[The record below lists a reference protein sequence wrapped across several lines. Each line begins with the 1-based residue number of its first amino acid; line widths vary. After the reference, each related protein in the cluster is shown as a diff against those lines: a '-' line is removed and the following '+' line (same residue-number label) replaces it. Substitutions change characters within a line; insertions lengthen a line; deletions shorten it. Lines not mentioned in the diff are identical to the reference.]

1 MTNTK
6 NIAIVGSRSFSNFDL
21 LNEVMSEIIKKE
33 GNFTNVVS
41 GGAKGCDTLAN
52 EWATSNDVNM
62 IVFLPKYENFP
73 SKKKWMAPKERNTL
87 IVENSDIVLAFWDMK
102 STGTKDTI
110 DKSIE
115 RNKKVYLYDITENKL
130 VLYND
135 KVN

>member
-6 NIAIVGSRSFSNFDL
+6 NIAIVGSRSFSNLNL

-62 IVFLPKYENFP
+62 IVFLPKYENYP

-110 DKSIE
+110 DKSVE

>member
-21 LNEVMSEIIKKE
+21 LNEVMFEIIKKE
-33 GNFTNVVS
+33 GNFANVVS

-62 IVFLPKYENFP
+62 IVFLPKYDNFP
-73 SKKKWMAPKERNTL
+73 SNKKWMAPKERNTL
-87 IVENSDIVLAFWDMK
+87 IVENSEIVLAFWDMK

-110 DKSIE
+110 DKSVE

-135 KVN
+135 KIN

>member
-6 NIAIVGSRSFSNFDL
+6 NIAIVGSRSFSDFNL
-21 LNEVMSEIIKKE
+21 LNEVMFEIIEKE
-33 GNFTNVVS
+33 GNFSNVVS

-52 EWATSNDVNM
+52 EWATLNGVNM

-73 SKKKWMAPKERNTL
+73 GKKKWMAPKERNIL

-110 DKSIE
+110 DKSVK
-115 RNKKVYLYDITENKL
+115 RNKKVYLYDITEKKL
-130 VLYND
+130 LLYND

>member
-1 MTNTK
+1 MKNTK

-21 LNEVMSEIIKKE
+21 LNEVMSEIIEKE
-33 GNFTNVVS
+33 GNFSNVVS

-52 EWATSNDVNM
+52 EWAISNGVNI
-62 IVFLPKYENFP
+62 IVFLPKYKNFP

-110 DKSIE
+110 DKSVEI
-115 RNKKVYLYDITENKL
+115 NKKVYLYDITEKKL

>member
-6 NIAIVGSRSFSNFDL
+6 NIAIVGSRNFSNLNL

-110 DKSIE
+110 DKSVE

>member
-1 MTNTK
+1 MKNNK

-21 LNEVMSEIIKKE
+21 LNEVMSEIIEKE
-33 GNFTNVVS
+33 GNFSNVVS

-52 EWATSNDVNM
+52 DWAISNGVNI

-110 DKSIE
+110 DKSVEI
-115 RNKKVYLYDITENKL
+115 NKKVYLYDITEKKL

>member
-6 NIAIVGSRSFSNFDL
+6 NIAIVGSRSFSNLDL

-110 DKSIE
+110 DKSVE